1 MVVEIYNDH
10 LVLLSFVMHAQ
21 SMVSNCVLHQESRL
35 FYIIFSMKYL
45 YASSISLITAK
56 IYLEIL

>member
-35 FYIIFSMKYL
+35 FYIILSIKYL